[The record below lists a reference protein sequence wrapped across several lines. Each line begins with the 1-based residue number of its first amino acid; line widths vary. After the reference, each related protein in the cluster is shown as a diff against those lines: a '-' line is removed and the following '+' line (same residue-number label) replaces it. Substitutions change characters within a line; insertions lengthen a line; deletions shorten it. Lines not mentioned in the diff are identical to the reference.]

1 MKIMKNTESTRCAT
15 QKKNNLHLFY
25 WSSAWVLSMALIA
38 FGPKFLWDNNET
50 LNWIGIFINF
60 FIGIGFILANKKYL
74 NDLDELQRKIQ
85 LEAMAVALGI
95 AVVAGLSYSML
106 DVWNLIS
113 YDAEISHLVI
123 LIGLTY
129 LTGTIIGSLR
139 YK

>member
-1 MKIMKNTESTRCAT
+1 MENSKLSRSAT
-15 QKKNNLHLFY
+15 QKRNSLHLFY
-25 WSSAWVLSMALIA
+25 WTLAWVLSMAVIA
-38 FGPKFLWDNNET
+38 FGPKFLWKNSDT
-50 LNWIGIFINF
+50 LNLLGVLFNFI
-60 FIGIGFILANKKYL
+60 IGIGMILANKKYL
-74 NDLDELQRKIQ
+74 NDLDELQRKIL

-123 LIGLTY
+123 IIGLTY
-129 LTGTIIGSLR
+129 LTSSIVGNLR

>member
-1 MKIMKNTESTRCAT
+1 M
-15 QKKNNLHLFY
+15 
-25 WSSAWVLSMALIA
+25 
-38 FGPKFLWDNNET
+38 
-50 LNWIGIFINF
+50 
-60 FIGIGFILANKKYL
+60 ILANKKYL

-123 LIGLTY
+123 IIGLTY
-129 LTGTIIGSLR
+129 LTSSIVGNLR

>member
-1 MKIMKNTESTRCAT
+1 MEKSNLSRSAT

-25 WSSAWVLSMALIA
+25 WTLAWVLSMALIA
-38 FGPKFLWDNNET
+38 FGPKFLWNNNET
-50 LNWIGIFINF
+50 LNVIGILVNF
-60 FIGIGFILANKKYL
+60 LIGIGMIWSNKKYL

-106 DVWNLIS
+106 DVWNLIPF
-113 YDAEISHLVI
+113 DAEISHLVI
-123 LIGLTY
+123 IIGLTY
-129 LTGTIIGSLR
+129 LTSSIIGNLR